1 MKVQNGSVQVNGQL
15 ALVTQQAWIY
25 NDTFR
30 ENILIGQ
37 QFNEERYREVIRVCS
52 LESDIELLASG
63 ELTEIGER
71 GINLR

>member
-1 MKVQNGSVQVNGQL
+1 MNGQL

-37 QFNEERYREVIRVCS
+37 QFNEERYKEVIRVCS